1 MFYNIGPRLDHLKRD
16 GDPEICLV
24 GHGMHNFLAHVLVIF
39 FPFLTILKK
48 KTDLMHCRTFSEV

>member
-39 FPFLTILKK
+39 FSIFNNFEEKNRFDALQ
-48 KTDLMHCRTFSEV
+48 DFQ